1 MKPSIIVI
9 GSSNVDLIM
18 QVPHLPKPGE
28 TVTGGNFSQVFGGK
42 GANQALAASLAGG
55 NVTFVTCVGSDSYGS
70 SIRDNL
76 AKAGIRPD
84 CIFTEQDVASGTA
97 IILVGKE
104 GENCI
109 GIAPGANYR
118 MSSRHIDQA
127 AELIETA
134 DLVVLQYEIPSDTLY
149 YAIER
154 AAQYGRKIMFNLA
167 PALPFREDFLSR
179 LDYLLVN
186 EHEAES
192 LVNFP
197 LDSPAQVER
206 AAAELLVKGPQSVII
221 TLGPAG
227 AYVATQ
233 QEKYLVPAF
242 SVRAVDTTAAGDV
255 FAGSLAVALVEG
267 QSLLDGV
274 RFASAAA
281 AIAVTRLGAQTSI
294 PSRVEIETFLTNFN

>member
-18 QVPHLPKPGE
+18 QVPHLPRPGE
-28 TVTGGNFSQVFGGK
+28 TVTGGSFSQVFGGK
-42 GANQALAASLAGG
+42 GANQALAAALAGG
-55 NVTFVTCVGSDSYGS
+55 NVTFVTCVGSDTYGS
-70 SIRDNL
+70 SIHANL
-76 AKAGIRPD
+76 ARAGIRPD

-97 IILVGKE
+97 IILVSAE

-109 GIAPGANYR
+109 GIAPGANYQ

-127 AELIETA
+127 EELIQAA

-154 AAQYGRKIMFNLA
+154 AAQSGKRIMFNLA

-197 LDSPAQVER
+197 LDSPAQVEH
-206 AAAELLVKGPQSVII
+206 AAAELLTKGPRTVII

-233 QEKYLVPAF
+233 RERNLVPAF
-242 SVRAVDTTAAGDV
+242 PVTAVDTTAAGDV

-267 QSLLDGV
+267 RSLLDGV

-281 AIAVTRLGAQTSI
+281 AITVTRLGAQTSI
-294 PSRVEIETFLTNFN
+294 PSRAEIEAFLADFQ

>member
-1 MKPSIIVI
+1 MKPSILVI

-42 GANQALAASLAGG
+42 GANQALAAAFAGG

-70 SIRDNL
+70 SIHDNMTS
-76 AKAGIRPD
+76 AGIRPD

-97 IILVGKE
+97 IILVGAE

-118 MSSRHIDQA
+118 MSTRHIDQA
-127 AELIETA
+127 AELIQAA
-134 DLVVLQYEIPSDTLY
+134 DLVVLQYEIPTETLY

-154 AAQYGRKIMFNLA
+154 AKQAGKNVMFNLA
-167 PALPFREDFLSR
+167 PALPFREDYLPR

-197 LDSPAQVER
+197 LDSPTQVER
-206 AAAELLVKGPQSVII
+206 AAAELLAKGPHTVII
-221 TLGPAG
+221 TLGPSG
-227 AYVATQ
+227 AFVATQ
-233 QEKYLVPAF
+233 NEKSLVPAF
-242 SVRAVDTTAAGDV
+242 SVTAVDTTAAGDV
-255 FAGSLAVALVEG
+255 FAGSLAVALVE
-267 QSLLDGV
+267 SRPLLESV
-274 RFASAAA
+274 HFASAAA

-294 PSRVEIETFLTNFN
+294 PTRAEIDSFLAGAR

>member
-1 MKPSIIVI
+1 MKPSITVI

-28 TVTGGNFSQVFGGK
+28 TVTGGNFTQVFGGK
-42 GANQALAASLAGG
+42 GANQALAAALAGG
-55 NVTFVTCVGSDSYGS
+55 SVTFVTCVGSDAYGA
-70 SIRDNL
+70 SIRDNMIR
-76 AKAGIRPD
+76 AGIRPD
-84 CIFTEQDVASGTA
+84 CIFTEPDVASGTA
-97 IILVGKE
+97 IILVGSE

-109 GIAPGANYR
+109 GIAPGANYK
-118 MSSRHIDQA
+118 MSTRHINRVAEQIQA
-127 AELIETA
+127 AEL
-134 DLVVLQYEIPSDTLY
+134 VVFQYEIPAETLY
-149 YAIER
+149 YAIDR
-154 AAQYGRKIMFNLA
+154 ASQFGKKVMFNLA
-167 PALPFREDFLSR
+167 PALPFREDYLPR

-197 LDSPAQVER
+197 LDSPTQIAH
-206 AAAELLVKGPQSVII
+206 AATDLLAKGPRTVII

-227 AYVATQ
+227 AYIATPTEQ
-233 QEKYLVPAF
+233 SLVPAF
-242 SVRAVDTTAAGDV
+242 QVTAVDTTAAGDV

-267 QSLLDGV
+267 RPLLESV

-294 PSRVEIETFLTNFN
+294 PSRDEIDSFLADAS